1 MLSSKTIMS
10 TAQTLHKLV
19 DEMESKYTLE
29 VDSLASKLEEKE
41 RTLEE
46 EQKRFESLEKQY
58 HSIIHELESKLDKIK
73 NELFSCKSQSEQEIR
88 SFKNVSI
95 LNQYLKEI
103 DQLKNDNSILTKRL
117 DSTKKLLD
125 ESQKE
130 NKYFKELKKGLVSNS
145 DAISQTTEEAVEV
158 EEAEEAEET
167 VEEEEAEKAEEPIEE
182 IDVSKLDIIEVDDVE
197 YYLDLDNNIRDKE
210 TLEVVGT
217 ITDDGDAKFY
227 S

>member
-1 MLSSKTIMS
+1 MS